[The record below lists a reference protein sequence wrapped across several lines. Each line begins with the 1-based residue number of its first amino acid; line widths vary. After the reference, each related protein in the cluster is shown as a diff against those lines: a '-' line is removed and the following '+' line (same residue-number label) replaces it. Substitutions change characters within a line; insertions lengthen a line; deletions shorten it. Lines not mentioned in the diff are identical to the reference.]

1 MLCTFNN
8 MTLRNARKDKA
19 YQALMIDLVH
29 LGIVDK
35 EQAEGILGYSIPEG
49 LGVTEAFTKKKTSVK
64 KAKKEADE
72 E

>member
-1 MLCTFNN
+1 
-8 MTLRNARKDKA
+8 MTLRNARKDKS

-35 EQAEGILGYSIPEG
+35 EQAEGILGYSIPDG
-49 LGVTEAFTKKKTSVK
+49 LGITEAFTKKKAQIK
-64 KAKKEADE
+64 KAKKEVDE